1 MNYYTNQINEV
12 IKTQDR
18 TYKPKIKVCGTNAET
33 RFLDV
38 TIAQLEQIKKIFE
51 EMV

>member
-18 TYKPKIKVCGTNAET
+18 TYKPKIKVYGSDAET
-33 RFLDV
+33 KFLSISID
-38 TIAQLEQIKKIFE
+38 QLKQIKKIFE